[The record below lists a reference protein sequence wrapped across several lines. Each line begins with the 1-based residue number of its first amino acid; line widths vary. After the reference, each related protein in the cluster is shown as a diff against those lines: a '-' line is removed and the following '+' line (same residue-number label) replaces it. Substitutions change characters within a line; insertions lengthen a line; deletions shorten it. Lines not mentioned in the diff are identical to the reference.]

1 MDSTARK
8 SLLTMPSS
16 ASSSEKTIHYDGILT
31 LKAHA
36 PDRERITQ
44 VLMALNHF
52 VQGGTSIGPQWI
64 VSGWRLEEGEE
75 MYTAL
80 QTRTAQ
86 VFTGRSVSQL
96 LTRVKDR
103 YGT

>member
-1 MDSTARK
+1 
-8 SLLTMPSS
+8 MPSS

-31 LKAHA
+31 LKARA
-36 PDRERITQ
+36 ADRERITQ
-44 VLMALNHF
+44 VLIDQDHF
-52 VQGGTSIGPQWI
+52 VHGGTSIGPQWI
-64 VSGWRLEEGEE
+64 VSGWRLGDDKE

-96 LTRVKDR
+96 LTRLKDR